1 MVSIN
6 IIKKKINAIQFSL
19 GRINKYR
26 SLSSTEFLG
35 DNDAKDI
42 VAHNLFLTLQ
52 NVIDIG
58 THIIAD
64 ANWEEP
70 NFLSGIPEIL
80 AKQGVIPIELVKP
93 LKAMIGLRNLIAH
106 EYGDLDFITIYRI
119 VQEDLGDLNR
129 FLEAV
134 IKYCKL

>member
-1 MVSIN
+1 MVSIS
-6 IIKKKINAIQFSL
+6 IMKKKINAIQFSL

-26 SLSSTEFLG
+26 SLALEEFID

-42 VAHNLFLTLQ
+42 VAHNLFLALQ

-58 THIIAD
+58 THLIAD

-70 NFLSGIPEIL
+70 NFLAEIPGIL
-80 AKQGVIPIELVKP
+80 AKEGVIAAELVKP
-93 LKAMIGLRNLIAH
+93 LKGMIGLRNLIAH
-106 EYGDLDFITIYRI
+106 EYGDLDFITIFRI
-119 VQEDLGDLNR
+119 VQEDLGDLTR

-134 IKYCKL
+134 IKYCRL

>member
-6 IIKKKINAIQFSL
+6 IVKKKINAIQFSL

-26 SLSSTEFLG
+26 SLSLEEFIE

-42 VAHNLFLTLQ
+42 VAHNLFLALQ

-70 NFLSGIPEIL
+70 NFLSEIPEIL
-80 AKQGVIPIELVKP
+80 AKEGVITAELVKP
-93 LKAMIGLRNLIAH
+93 LQGMIGLRNLIAH

-129 FLEAV
+129 FLEVV

>member
-1 MVSIN
+1 MVSVN
-6 IIKKKINAIQFSL
+6 IIKKKINAIQFNL
-19 GRINKYR
+19 GRISKYT
-26 SLSSTEFLG
+26 SLSLEEFSKG
-35 DNDAKDI
+35 DDVKDI
-42 VAHNLFLTLQ
+42 VAHNLFLALQ
-52 NVIDIG
+52 NMIDIG

-64 ANWEEP
+64 ANWDEP
-70 NFLSGIPEIL
+70 NFLSEIPEIL
-80 AKQGVIPIELVKP
+80 AKERVIAVESVKP

-106 EYGDLDFITIYRI
+106 EYGDLDFTIIYRI

>member
-6 IIKKKINAIQFSL
+6 IIKKKVNAIQFSL

-26 SLSSTEFLG
+26 YLSLEEFLE
-35 DNDAKDI
+35 DDDAKDI
-42 VAHNLFLTLQ
+42 VAHNLFLALQ
-52 NVIDIG
+52 NIIDIG

-70 NFLSGIPEIL
+70 NFLADIPDIL
-80 AKQGVIPIELVKP
+80 AKEGVIAIESVKP

-106 EYGDLDFITIYRI
+106 EYGDLDFMTIYQI
-119 VQEDLGDLNR
+119 VQDDLGDING
-129 FLEAV
+129 FLKAI